1 MSDHQSKENLSAWI
15 DGELDHARASAL
27 PNQILQSA
35 EMRQSWSE
43 WHLVGGP
50 DAKRGRCA
58 SIHAYQTNCRADQIR
73 ARPSSF
79 EKPEALT

>member
-35 EMRQSWSE
+35 EMR
-43 WHLVGGP
+43 
-50 DAKRGRCA
+50 
-58 SIHAYQTNCRADQIR
+58 
-73 ARPSSF
+73 
-79 EKPEALT
+79 